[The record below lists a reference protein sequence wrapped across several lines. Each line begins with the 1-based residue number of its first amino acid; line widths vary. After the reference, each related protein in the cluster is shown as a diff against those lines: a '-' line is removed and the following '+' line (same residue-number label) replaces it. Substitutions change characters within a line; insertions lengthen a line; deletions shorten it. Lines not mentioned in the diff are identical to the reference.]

1 MKRVTLLV
9 VLLFLLVLFPAPSDD
24 LENLLQL
31 IQENAFKINIS
42 ARVIEDNAVS
52 VWNMEVSRLT
62 IAGKTVNVKLTDE
75 NIIVIAHITP
85 YVEDSETITLIAQG
99 QVYLTN
105 PESRKVQYM
114 STVKSL
120 PVSLGERV
128 IFYPLGYSEEKR
140 NNQFVIELEIQVLPY
155 QVEN

>member
-1 MKRVTLLV
+1 VKRVTLLA
-9 VLLFLLVLFPAPSDD
+9 VLLFLLVLVPGSADD
-24 LENLLQL
+24 LENLLKL
-31 IQENAFKINIS
+31 IQENAFKINIT
-42 ARVIEDNAVS
+42 ARVIEDNTIS

-85 YVEDSETITLIAQG
+85 YVDDSDSITLIAQG

-105 PESRKVQYM
+105 PDSKNVQYM

-128 IFYPLGYSEEKR
+128 LFYPLGYSNEKK

-155 QVEN
+155 QAAN